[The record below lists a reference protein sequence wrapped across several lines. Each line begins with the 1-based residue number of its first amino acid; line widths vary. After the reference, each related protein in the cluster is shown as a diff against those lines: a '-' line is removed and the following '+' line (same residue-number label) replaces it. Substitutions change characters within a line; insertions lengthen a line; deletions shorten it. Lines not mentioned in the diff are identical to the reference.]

1 MLHEILANK
10 RREIECLVG
19 ANPLEPLVSC
29 RDFREAISRPPLSFI
44 AEVKR
49 RSPSAGVLAASL
61 SPVAQALKYVEGG
74 AAAISVLTDAAY
86 FGGSFEDLDTVARQ
100 VSVPVL
106 CKDFI
111 IDERQVRRARAAGA
125 DACLLIVAV
134 LSDSVLRGLM
144 EHCRRY
150 GMSPLVEVHNEREL
164 ESAVHCGAEVIGVNN
179 RDLTSMKIDLST
191 VKRLAPRV
199 PDSCV
204 LVAESGYTSAA
215 DIADL
220 PPRVNAVLAGTALMR
235 QADPAA
241 TLVEWGR
248 MARSV
253 REGDGR
259 SRAS

>member
-1 MLHEILANK
+1 MLEDILAHK
-10 RREIECLVG
+10 RREIEGWGG
-19 ANPLEPLVSC
+19 AEQPAPSVSR
-29 RDFREAISRPPLSFI
+29 RDFRAAISRPPLSFI

-61 SPVAQALKYVEGG
+61 SPADRALQYVEGG
-74 AAAISVLTDAAY
+74 AAAISVLTDAAF
-86 FGGSFEDLDTVARQ
+86 FGGSFEDLEAVAQR
-100 VSVPVL
+100 VSVPIL

-125 DACLLIVAV
+125 DACLLLVAAVSEKV
-134 LSDSVLRGLM
+134 LSRLM
-144 EHCRRY
+144 EACWRY
-150 GMSPLVEVHNEREL
+150 GMCPLVEVHDEGEL
-164 ESAVHCGAEVIGVNN
+164 ESALRCGAEVIGVNN
-179 RDLTSMKIDLST
+179 RDLTSMKIDLNT

-215 DIADL
+215 DIAEL
-220 PPRVNAVLAGTALMR
+220 PRRVHAVLAGTALMR

-248 MARSV
+248 MAWSV
-253 REGDGR
+253 GEGNGR